1 MRSESRPV
9 VSRDRIVSIAL
20 LVVGGGFLL
29 VSVFQSNIWFDES
42 YSVAIASHSFSEIWS
57 IGSHDVH
64 PVLYYWMLHLVYL
77 AFGSSIIAFRLFS
90 VLGSM
95 AMAVLGVTCVAK
107 DFGRT
112 TGWLFAFLSLFVPV
126 VGFMCLQVRMYSW
139 ASFSVALTAVFA
151 CRIALA
157 TSRAAD
163 EKSVAA
169 PGGGEVPAG
178 WWVVLFGA
186 SLASA
191 YLHYYAAIAAF
202 LVNVFLLVVLLRY
215 RGTCKRRI
223 RTFLCGAV
231 VTVAC
236 YLPWVMALAGQV
248 SHVSGGFWIEMSF
261 PGTAYD
267 ILDYLV
273 LTPAMLEAVGGSCGN
288 VLQALAT
295 IVSVAVAVCA
305 AALSGWMVVQLW
317 RHVLAARAARRQP
330 SRKVSPADPALV
342 MAWCGMGVYGGIIA
356 IALAVSLAMG
366 QAVLYFRYLYVA
378 LCFPLFFF
386 SVALSRVDR
395 RQVTGVVCGLTLA
408 ASVISQAVMASDYYA
423 AEDHAAVDYYVEK
436 VQELSGDTGGALV
449 VSDNIGIS
457 GVLAQRRPDISI
469 EYLDVYTDTAQAY
482 EAYAPTIGIVESLHD
497 TLDDYSG
504 RYVVLETTD
513 VLGDDQSVYDFAEE
527 YDSEVVEIREFVY
540 PYTSEDGI
548 YIVAVLE
555 R

>member
-1 MRSESRPV
+1 ML
-9 VSRDRIVSIAL
+9 SI
-20 LVVGGGFLL
+20 
-29 VSVFQSNIWFDES
+29 
-42 YSVAIASHSFSEIWS
+42 
-57 IGSHDVH
+57 
-64 PVLYYWMLHLVYL
+64 
-77 AFGSSIIAFRLFS
+77 
-90 VLGSM
+90 
-95 AMAVLGVTCVAK
+95 
-107 DFGRT
+107 
-112 TGWLFAFLSLFVPV
+112 
-126 VGFMCLQVRMYSW
+126 
-139 ASFSVALTAVFA
+139 
-151 CRIALA
+151 
-157 TSRAAD
+157 
-163 EKSVAA
+163 
-169 PGGGEVPAG
+169 
-178 WWVVLFGA
+178 
-186 SLASA
+186 
-191 YLHYYAAIAAF
+191 
-202 LVNVFLLVVLLRY
+202 
-215 RGTCKRRI
+215 
-223 RTFLCGAV
+223 
-231 VTVAC
+231 
-236 YLPWVMALAGQV
+236 
-248 SHVSGGFWIEMSF
+248 
-261 PGTAYD
+261 
-267 ILDYLV
+267 
-273 LTPAMLEAVGGSCGN
+273 
-288 VLQALAT
+288 
-295 IVSVAVAVCA
+295 
-305 AALSGWMVVQLW
+305 WMVARLW
-317 RHVLAARAARRQP
+317 RHVHARSLAREQL
-330 SRKVSPADPALV
+330 SRKTSSADPALV
-342 MAWCGMGVYGGIIA
+342 AAWCGMGVYGGIIA
-356 IALAVSLAMG
+356 IALVVSLSMG

>member
-1 MRSESRPV
+1 MFARLSMPQADAQTASCKNGETTSFGTISYTSTDANESYYYKISERAGA
-9 VSRDRIVSIAL
+9 IA
-20 LVVGGGFLL
+20 GMAYSTDKYAK
-29 VSVFQSNIWFDES
+29 VSVGEVDGVLSAVVTYGDTQAACDAADAATSLTVTNT
-42 YSVAIASHSFSEIWS
+42 YTRSFEVSFVKTDARNTFKFLRNCKLQVTS
-57 IGSHDVH
+57 DD
-64 PVLYYWMLHLVYL
+64 
-77 AFGSSIIAFRLFS
+77 
-90 VLGSM
+90 
-95 AMAVLGVTCVAK
+95 GVTAYGDAWYSDPAAPHK
-107 DFGRT
+107 I
-112 TGWLFAFLSLFVPV
+112 
-126 VGFMCLQVRMYSW
+126 MYSW

-317 RHVLAARAARRQP
+317 RHGTSRRR
-330 SRKVSPADPALV
+330 SASYSPFFIWESGTSSWDPR
-342 MAWCGMGVYGGIIA
+342 C
-356 IALAVSLAMG
+356 
-366 QAVLYFRYLYVA
+366 
-378 LCFPLFFF
+378 
-386 SVALSRVDR
+386 R
-395 RQVTGVVCGLTLA
+395 R
-408 ASVISQAVMASDYYA
+408 S
-423 AEDHAAVDYYVEK
+423 
-436 VQELSGDTGGALV
+436 
-449 VSDNIGIS
+449 
-457 GVLAQRRPDISI
+457 
-469 EYLDVYTDTAQAY
+469 
-482 EAYAPTIGIVESLHD
+482 
-497 TLDDYSG
+497 
-504 RYVVLETTD
+504 
-513 VLGDDQSVYDFAEE
+513 
-527 YDSEVVEIREFVY
+527 
-540 PYTSEDGI
+540 
-548 YIVAVLE
+548 
-555 R
+555 